1 LSRIEVILSETASAD
16 LLPAETRRLCESAVR
31 ETLLLEARRLGELPA
46 ASARGGEPAASAR
59 GGEPAA
65 IEVSLTL
72 MDDAGIRELNR
83 RYLERDSATDV
94 LAFSMGGEDP
104 GEAEPFL
111 LGDVVVSVETIRTQA
126 TEWERPFDEE
136 LARVISHGV
145 LHLLDYTDESG
156 EAAAAMHTKED
167 AILTAL
173 GFRPRLP

>member
-46 ASARGGEPAASAR
+46 ASARGGEPAA
-59 GGEPAA
+59 

-83 RYLERDSATDV
+83 RYLECDSATDV
-94 LAFSMGGEDP
+94 LAFPMGGEGP
-104 GEAEPFL
+104 EEAEPFL
-111 LGDVVVSVETIRTQA
+111 LGDVVVSVETVRTQA
-126 TEWERPFDEE
+126 TEWERPFGEE

-167 AILTAL
+167 SVLTAL
-173 GFRPRLP
+173 GFEPRLP

>member
-46 ASARGGEPAASAR
+46 ASARGGEP
-59 GGEPAA
+59 EA

-72 MDDAGIRELNR
+72 MDNAGIRELNR

-126 TEWERPFDEE
+126 TEWERPFEEE
-136 LARVISHGV
+136 LARVVSHGV
-145 LHLLDYTDESG
+145 LHLLGYTDESG

-167 AILTAL
+167 AVLTVL

>member
-1 LSRIEVILSETASAD
+1 MSRIEVILSETASAD
-16 LLPAETRRLCESAVR
+16 ILPAEKRRLCESAVR

-46 ASARGGEPAASAR
+46 A
-59 GGEPAA
+59 

-83 RYLERDSATDV
+83 RYLECDSATDV
-94 LAFSMGGEDP
+94 LAFSMGGEGP
-104 GEAEPFL
+104 EEAEPFL
-111 LGDVVVSVETIRTQA
+111 LGDVVVSVETVRTQA
-126 TEWERPFDEE
+126 TEWERPFGEE

-145 LHLLDYTDESG
+145 LHLLGYTDESG

-167 AILTAL
+167 AVLTAL